1 MAGPKKLVDQVVQDY
16 LDSMLQGMLADTLG
30 PVLQDL
36 PPAEV
41 AAENVTFI
49 AKPVPR
55 SAPIEEDPVE
65 QQVVNAPPVV
75 KPVIAIPVVSA
86 PAPTVAR
93 TEPVAR
99 VETKVRVEV
108 APQVEI
114 SPKVEITPKVEIAP
128 AITKTPDIAPP
139 VGKPVAPEPAQAP
152 VPKAEPVSS
161 EPAKPLRYPL
171 APPWAQT
178 EIDCL
183 LFDVCGLK
191 LAVPMEMLGRIIKLE
206 DELNFIIGKPD
217 WFLGVLNDQEYRL
230 SAIDTALYIMPE
242 KGKRLSESGYTHL
255 LQLQR
260 SNWTLACSKVY
271 HTVRIHPND
280 VKWRSLNGKRPW
292 LAGTVIQHMCALLQV
307 DTLIHLLETQQ
318 DPNQ

>member
-1 MAGPKKLVDQVVQDY
+1 MAETKKLVDQVVQDY
-16 LDSMLQGMLADTLG
+16 LDSMLQDMLADTLG
-30 PVLQDL
+30 PVLKDV
-36 PPAEV
+36 PAGDKV
-41 AAENVTFI
+41 SFI
-49 AKPVPR
+49 AAPAPR
-55 SAPIEEDPVE
+55 SASIEDDPAPKPLPVTPAPVLAVSVE
-65 QQVVNAPPVV
+65 AASPDIPVGNVLPMAEPATIPRPASAAPEVKARPASAALQARISPAPAATPHVTAPQVTAPEPEVVAVPVV
-75 KPVIAIPVVSA
+75 KSA
-86 PAPTVAR
+86 P
-93 TEPVAR
+93 
-99 VETKVRVEV
+99 
-108 APQVEI
+108 EI
-114 SPKVEITPKVEIAP
+114 RQ
-128 AITKTPDIAPP
+128 PD
-139 VGKPVAPEPAQAP
+139 
-152 VPKAEPVSS
+152 
-161 EPAKPLRYPL
+161 KPLRYPN
-171 APPWAQT
+171 APVWAQT
-178 EIDCL
+178 EVDCL

-217 WFLGVLNDQEYRL
+217 WFLGVLNDEEHRL

-271 HTVRIHPND
+271 HTVRLHPDD
-280 VKWRSLNGKRPW
+280 VKWRSANGKRPW